1 MMGFATVG
9 RRLSLAAVI
18 PLSVLVSSCGGTA
31 TPTSPGPA
39 GSRQMS
45 AAARSYFTQ
54 LLDVMQANSV
64 NRKVIDWVAFRQT
77 AIGVDSG
84 EQTIK
89 DLYPRIRVALSLLN
103 DHHSVYVGPDSTV
116 IRSPALPDVCGDPTP
131 PAVHVPADI
140 GYVRV
145 GTFTG
150 TDGDAAFAQAT
161 QDAIRAADR
170 GNLAGWIV
178 DLRNNGGGNMWPM
191 VAGLGPILG
200 DGTAGGFIDPDGVR
214 TWWGYRDNASI
225 YEGSPLVTV
234 TSPYHV
240 LKANPRVAVLINCW
254 VASSG
259 EAVVIGFRER
269 GNTRSFGTAT
279 YGLSTSNDEFALTG
293 GGTLVLCTST
303 MTDRTGRIYGKAVPP
318 DEEIADPNEMVARA
332 IQWLR

>member
-1 MMGFATVG
+1 MMGFASVG
-9 RRLSLAAVI
+9 RRLSLAALI
-18 PLSVLVSSCGGTA
+18 PLSVLVSSCGGAA
-31 TPTSPGPA
+31 TPMSPTRA
-39 GSRQMS
+39 GGRQMS

-64 NRKVIDWVAFRQT
+64 NRKTIDWPAFRQT
-77 AIGVDSG
+77 ATGVDSG
-84 EQTIK
+84 EQTIA
-89 DLYPRIRVALSLLN
+89 DLYPRIRGALSLLN

-116 IRSPALPDVCGDPTP
+116 IRSPALPVCGDPTP
-131 PAVHVPADI
+131 PAVHVPDDI
-140 GYVRV
+140 GYVKV
-145 GTFTG
+145 GTFIG
-150 TDGDAAFAQAT
+150 TDGDTAFAQAT
-161 QDAIRAADR
+161 QDTIRAADR

-200 DGTAGGFIDPDGVR
+200 DGTAGGFIDPDGVS

-234 TSPYHV
+234 TNPYRL

-259 EAVVIGFRER
+259 EALVIGFRER

-279 YGLSTSNDEFALTG
+279 YGLSTSNDEFPLTG

-318 DEEIADPNEMVARA
+318 DEEIGDPAEMVRRA
-332 IQWLR
+332 IEWLR